1 MEILKDVLAELYCE
15 FGNDKVV
22 VALSQYLDKLVV
34 KEQKKIS

>member
-1 MEILKDVLAELYCE
+1 MEVLKDALAELYIE

-22 VALSQYLDKLVV
+22 VALSQYLDELVV